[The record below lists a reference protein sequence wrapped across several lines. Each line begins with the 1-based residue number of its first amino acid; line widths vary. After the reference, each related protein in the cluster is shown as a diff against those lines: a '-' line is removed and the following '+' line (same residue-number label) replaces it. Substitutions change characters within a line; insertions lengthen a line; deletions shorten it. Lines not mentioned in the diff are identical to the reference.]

1 MTLMANLRWADGQV
15 NPSGIK
21 TKLFLALKSE
31 IVTHPKVVAAPA
43 TPAENVELAGDYEMA
58 AGKTFI
64 DIYSTQGKGKAWW
77 ESTGEKDHKM
87 FLNKG
92 SFKYPDISDEA
103 KSMAKQLLNSNVVAV
118 FLLPTGS
125 GIPRAVVIGE
135 EDFDTTV
142 TNNGDSGDAPGTEK
156 GLFFELEAPS
166 FNPLPTYK
174 GAIELPDGSYDCETG
189 VFTPTIP

>member
-1 MTLMANLRWADGQV
+1 MGLLENLRWADGQA

-31 IVTHPKVVAAPA
+31 IVTHPKVIAAPA
-43 TPAENVELAGDYEMA
+43 TAAENVELAGDFEMA
-58 AGKTFI
+58 TGKTFI
-64 DIYSTQGKGKAWW
+64 DIYSTQGKGKVWW

-103 KSMAKQLLNSNVVAV
+103 KSMAKLLLNSNVVAV
-118 FLLPTGS
+118 YLLPTGS

-142 TNNGDSGDAPGTEK
+142 TNNGDSGDAPGSEK
-156 GLFFELEAPS
+156 GLSFELEAPS

-174 GAIELPDGSYDCETG
+174 GVIALSDGSYDCETG
-189 VFTPTIP
+189 VFTPTP